1 MTHHTTEKKI
11 EKKPKKQLY
20 FEDVNVG
27 DAVTTVSK
35 IATSR
40 MLVQWAGAS
49 GDFNP
54 LHYEDDFAKAMWVNS
69 PIVHGQL
76 KRAWLGHL
84 VTNWIGDEGTV
95 KMLSC
100 QFRGMDYPR
109 KMKTM
114 DEPHDGDTYQCKGVV
129 KAKRQ
134 ENGENLVDIE
144 IWVENGQGVK
154 NTPGSAT
161 VALPSKK

>member
-1 MTHHTTEKKI
+1 MTHHI
-11 EKKPKKQLY
+11 KKQLY
-20 FEDVNVG
+20 YEDVKVG

-35 IATSR
+35 VASSR

-49 GDFNP
+49 GDYNP
-54 LHYEDDFAKAMWVNS
+54 LHYEDSFAQAMFVKS

-84 VTNWIGDEGTV
+84 VTNWIGDGGTI
-95 KMLSC
+95 KTFSC

-114 DEPHDGDTYQCKGVV
+114 HEPHDGETWQCKGIV
-129 KAKRQ
+129 KKMHV
-134 ENGENLVDIE
+134 ENGENLVDCE
-144 IWVENGQGVK
+144 IWVENGKGEK
-154 NTPGSAT
+154 TTPGSAT